1 MPVRCSCR
9 LQLVMHVLA
18 IAAVGASDRRQPTS
32 VVVVTKG
39 SDTRAT
45 TLFVDIDNDIDCTRE
60 RSFIYLIRP

>member
-1 MPVRCSCR
+1 
-9 LQLVMHVLA
+9 MHVLA
-18 IAAVGASDRRQPTS
+18 IAAVGASDRRQPTP